1 MTRSGSECWLN
12 TLGPPGG
19 SMAQHTVWSRALLP
33 NVPLWIC
40 FLRCCTPLWWGEK
53 ESSVDFLNI
62 VLRPRPTGKIPCSSA
77 WHPRHKHDA
86 PGARSFYLEASA
98 ANPLIQ
104 LCQSLQ
110 MLILLPKT
118 AFSPLRLRPFFCA
131 GPSICTCIFISPG
144 HSGVT
149 LSVYTSPTT
158 TLWYP

>member
-1 MTRSGSECWLN
+1 MDPSADLTLWGLQGALWPNTQSGQGHFCLMCHF
-12 TLGPPGG
+12 GFVFYGAAPPFGG
-19 SMAQHTVWSRALLP
+19 GRE
-33 NVPLWIC
+33 
-40 FLRCCTPLWWGEK
+40 R

-62 VLRPRPTGKIPCSSA
+62 VLRPRPTGNIPRSSA

-98 ANPLIQ
+98 ANPLTQ